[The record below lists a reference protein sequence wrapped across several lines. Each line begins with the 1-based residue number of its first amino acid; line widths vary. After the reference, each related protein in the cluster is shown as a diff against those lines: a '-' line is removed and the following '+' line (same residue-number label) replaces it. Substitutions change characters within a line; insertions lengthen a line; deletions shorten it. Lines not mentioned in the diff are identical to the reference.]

1 MTSIKSEILIDANIL
16 RKNIKVIKNKLQ
28 KNSKF
33 MAVIKS
39 DAYGHNISRTVEDID
54 DLVDGYGVVRIE
66 EALEIRKKSN
76 KKVLLM
82 QGIYSKEE
90 YILSKNQ
97 KLDLVIHNKNQFN
110 LVKDEKNH
118 EMFWYKV
125 NTGMNRLGFE
135 ISDFIKIYE
144 KYLKEKQF
152 TLMSHLAS
160 SNDKE
165 SSSNESQFKLFNDLS
180 NQLNKNILK
189 SIANTGCI
197 MNFPEFSLDWV
208 RCGIGIYGGYLN
220 DDQLKTA
227 MTLRSPIINIRSI
240 KKGDKVGYDGRAVAK
255 NDMKIAS
262 VYLGYADGLP
272 VTIKDGTSVMVRDQI
287 AKVFGRVSMDLTT
300 IDVTQI
306 SNCRIGDWC
315 EFFSPKLP
323 ISNISKSN
331 DLISY
336 YFMTNIKSRVKKV
349 YKSID

>member
-1 MTSIKSEILIDANIL
+1 MTLIKSEILIDANIL
-16 RKNIKVIKNKLQ
+16 RKNIKSIKNKLQ
-28 KNSKF
+28 KKSKF

-39 DAYGHNISRTVEDID
+39 DAYGHNLSSIVKDID
-54 DLVDGYGVVRIE
+54 NLVDGYGVVRIE
-66 EALEIRKKSN
+66 EAMEIRKKSK

-82 QGIYSKEE
+82 QGIYSEDE

-97 KLDLVIHNKNQFN
+97 KLDLVIHNNNQFN
-110 LVKDEKNH
+110 LIKDEENH

-144 KYLKEKQF
+144 KYLKEKKF

-165 SSSNESQFKLFNDLS
+165 SPANENQFKLFNDLS
-180 NQLNKNILK
+180 SQLNKNIKK
-189 SIANTGCI
+189 SIANTGCV

-208 RCGIGIYGGYLN
+208 RCGIGIYGGYLK
-220 DDQLKTA
+220 DDQLETA

-272 VTIKDGTSVMVRDQI
+272 VTIKDGTSVMVNDQI
-287 AKVFGRVSMDLTT
+287 AKVFGKVSMDLTT
-300 IDVTQI
+300 IDVTNI
-306 SNCRIGDWC
+306 ANCRINDWC

-331 DLISY
+331 DLITY

-349 YKSID
+349 YKSIY

>member
-144 KYLKEKQF
+144 KYLKEKKF

-227 MTLRSPIINIRSI
+227 MTLRSPIINY
-240 KKGDKVGYDGRAVAK
+240 GFNHY
-255 NDMKIAS
+255 
-262 VYLGYADGLP
+262 
-272 VTIKDGTSVMVRDQI
+272 
-287 AKVFGRVSMDLTT
+287 
-300 IDVTQI
+300 
-306 SNCRIGDWC
+306 
-315 EFFSPKLP
+315 
-323 ISNISKSN
+323 
-331 DLISY
+331 
-336 YFMTNIKSRVKKV
+336 
-349 YKSID
+349 

>member
-16 RKNIKVIKNKLQ
+16 RKNIKSIKNKLQ
-28 KNSKF
+28 KKSKF

-39 DAYGHNISRTVEDID
+39 DAYGHNLSSIVKDID

-66 EALEIRKKSN
+66 EAMEIRKKSK

-82 QGIYSKEE
+82 QGIYSEDE

-97 KLDLVIHNKNQFN
+97 KLDLVIHNNNQFN
-110 LVKDEKNH
+110 LIKGEENH

-144 KYLKEKQF
+144 KYLKEKKF

-165 SSSNESQFKLFNDLS
+165 SPANENQFKLFNDLS
-180 NQLNKNILK
+180 SQLNKNIKK
-189 SIANTGCI
+189 SIANTGCV

-208 RCGIGIYGGYLN
+208 RCGIGIYGGYLK
-220 DDQLKTA
+220 DDQLETA

-255 NDMKIAS
+255 YDMKIAS

-272 VTIKDGTSVMVRDQI
+272 VTIKDGTSVMVNDQI
-287 AKVFGRVSMDLTT
+287 AKVFGKVSMDLTT
-300 IDVTQI
+300 IDVTNI
-306 SNCRIGDWC
+306 ANCRINDWC

-331 DLISY
+331 DLITY

>member
-144 KYLKEKQF
+144 KYL
-152 TLMSHLAS
+152 
-160 SNDKE
+160 
-165 SSSNESQFKLFNDLS
+165 
-180 NQLNKNILK
+180 
-189 SIANTGCI
+189 
-197 MNFPEFSLDWV
+197 SL
-208 RCGIGIYGGYLN
+208 IHI
-220 DDQLKTA
+220 
-227 MTLRSPIINIRSI
+227 
-240 KKGDKVGYDGRAVAK
+240 
-255 NDMKIAS
+255 
-262 VYLGYADGLP
+262 
-272 VTIKDGTSVMVRDQI
+272 
-287 AKVFGRVSMDLTT
+287 
-300 IDVTQI
+300 
-306 SNCRIGDWC
+306 
-315 EFFSPKLP
+315 
-323 ISNISKSN
+323 
-331 DLISY
+331 
-336 YFMTNIKSRVKKV
+336 
-349 YKSID
+349 